1 MRFSIVYVDDS
12 EVSLEA
18 VKDGLAEF
26 EFDVTTHKNPL
37 TIYGVL
43 SAVKPSLLLLD
54 ANMPTLDGKTICS
67 LVKQH
72 VPELPIV
79 IFSSLDA
86 ERLKAI
92 VAQCRADG
100 YIEKS
105 GNFRHLAADVRR
117 IIIRKNAGL

>member
-72 VPELPIV
+72 VPDLPIV
-79 IFSSLDA
+79 IFSSLEA

-92 VAQCRADG
+92 VAQCGADG

-105 GNFRHLAADVRR
+105 GNFRRLAADIRR
-117 IIIRKNAGL
+117 IIIRKNAGI

>member
-37 TIYGVL
+37 TIYSVL

-86 ERLKAI
+86 ERLKSI

-105 GNFRHLAADVRR
+105 GNFRRLAADVRR